1 MVYSARSSKAEAL
14 TPASLPVAMHAHS
27 KWSYDAD
34 WSLARI
40 GRMFG
45 RIGAR
50 AVMMTEHD
58 TGFDAHRFA
67 DYVAECREASTPAC
81 RIIPGIEYS
90 SPDNDIHILTWG
102 LDRFLGEGRET
113 LHTLRDVA
121 EAGGVAVFAHPKRR
135 EVWRRFSA
143 DWVPYL
149 AGIEVWNRKTDG
161 LAPCR
166 EALSLVVETGLPAIV
181 GVDFHR
187 RQQIWPLL
195 NRFRIGSADD
205 LEGALVQA
213 LRAGAVEPRAFGMP
227 VLRGDQTFAASVGV
241 HSAIERARRGL
252 KQILQGSQ
260 RGQ

>member
-1 MVYSARSSKAEAL
+1 MVDGARSPEAEAL
-14 TPASLPVAMHAHS
+14 TPASVPVAVHAHS
-27 KWSYDAD
+27 RWSYDAD

-40 GRMFG
+40 GRVFG
-45 RIGAR
+45 RLGAR

-58 TGFDAHRFA
+58 TGFDAHRYA
-67 DYVAECREASTPAC
+67 DYVAECRESSTPAC
-81 RIIPGIEYS
+81 RIVPGIEYS
-90 SPDNDIHILTWG
+90 SPENDIHILTWG

-135 EVWRRFSA
+135 EVWRRFSP

-149 AGIEVWNRKTDG
+149 AAIEVWNRKTDG
-161 LAPCR
+161 LAPCG
-166 EALSLVVETGLPAIV
+166 EALSLVIETGLPATV

-195 NRFRIGSADD
+195 NRFRMDDTDD

-213 LRAGAVEPRAFGMP
+213 LRAGSVEPCAFGIP
-227 VLRGDQTFAASVGV
+227 VLRKDRTFAASVAV
-241 HSAIERARRGL
+241 HGALERVRCGL
-252 KQILQGSQ
+252 KQVLRGPRQGQ
-260 RGQ
+260 